1 MNKIKVLIAE
11 DNENS
16 RVLLES
22 LLDASGYQVTSA
34 ENGRVAIDF
43 ARKEKPDLVI
53 SDIMMPEMD
62 GYALCKAMK
71 ADPILKTVP
80 FVFYTATFTS
90 PEDKKLAEN
99 IGVSKFIIKP
109 AEVDLFLKE
118 IEEVLNQQ
126 KFNSLNVEEP
136 KIDEVKIEKEYS
148 GVLARKLEK
157 KVNELEIEKNRL
169 KLSESKYR
177 CLIEAL
183 RDDYFFF
190 SHTPDMMFDYL
201 SPSVENVLGY
211 DESEFRDKFLN
222 LLTNNAIN
230 KNIMNIL
237 ENSMFGEK
245 QEPFEVEIFHKN
257 GTIRRLEITEQPIFN
272 DDARLEVVEGIA
284 HDITEKVRSHVQL
297 AKALEGIQ
305 HSEKVKALGTL
316 AGGIAHDFNNIL
328 TPIIGFSEIT
338 IMDLD
343 DRPVL
348 KQNLNEVLAATARA
362 KELVNQ
368 ILTFSRQA
376 EDSRK
381 VINPQKVISEA
392 LKLIRASVP
401 STVKIDVNMCEDCK
415 SINANQT
422 QIHQIMMN
430 LCTNAYHAMKDKGGT
445 IGITVDSHYFD
456 KDTVI
461 RYVKVKK
468 GEYVR
473 IEVRDNGTG
482 MDENTLTK
490 VFDPYFTTKPQG
502 EGTGLGLSVVHG
514 IVTSH
519 EGLIDVESEV
529 GRGTVF
535 TIYLPVFDKFKGLS
549 DLRRIESALG
559 GSEKILFVDDEEVIG
574 RIVKKQL
581 ESLGYQ
587 VVYAHSGDEA
597 LHVFDDSVGSFDLV
611 LTDFSMPDMTGLELS
626 RELIAKKPELIVI
639 MCSGISSDDISDKAK
654 ALGIKEYLMKPV
666 RRKELARA
674 IRQTLDY

>member
-1 MNKIKVLIAE
+1 MNKTRVLIAE

-22 LLDASGYQVTSA
+22 LLDASGYSVVSA
-34 ENGRVAIDF
+34 ENGRIALELAKKD
-43 ARKEKPDLVI
+43 KPDLII

-71 ADPILKTVP
+71 ADSNLRDIP

-90 PEDKKLAEN
+90 PEDKTLAEN

-118 IEEVLNQQ
+118 IEDLLNQQ
-126 KFNSLNVEEP
+126 KLNDLSVENPEFM
-136 KIDEVKIEKEYS
+136 EMEIEKEYS
-148 GVLARKLEK
+148 GVLFKKLEK
-157 KVNELEIEKNRL
+157 KVNELELEKNRL

-211 DESEFRDKFLN
+211 SESEFRNSFIN
-222 LLTNNAIN
+222 ILTNNSIN
-230 KNIMNIL
+230 KNIMSIL

-272 DDARLEVVEGIA
+272 EDNRLEVVEGIA
-284 HDITEKVRSHVQL
+284 HDITERVRSHIQL
-297 AKALEGIQ
+297 AKALNGIQ

-338 IMDLD
+338 LMDLD

-348 KQNLNEVLAATARA
+348 KQNLKEVLAATARA

-368 ILTFSRQA
+368 ILTFSRPA

-401 STVKIDVNMCEDCK
+401 STIKIDVEMCENCK
-415 SINANQT
+415 RIYANQT
-422 QIHQIMMN
+422 QIHQIMIN
-430 LCTNAYHAMKDKGGT
+430 LCTNAYHAMKDTGGT
-445 IGITVDSHYFD
+445 IRINVDDHYFD
-456 KDTVI
+456 RDTVV
-461 RYVKVKK
+461 RYVKIKK

-473 IEVRDNGTG
+473 IEVKDTG
-482 MDENTLTK
+482 IGIEENTLTK
-490 VFDPYFTTKPQG
+490 IFDPYFTTKPKG

-519 EGLIDVESEV
+519 GGLIDVDSEI
-529 GRGTVF
+529 GKGTVF
-535 TIYLPVFDKFKGLS
+535 TIYFPVHDRIKGFN
-549 DLRRIESALG
+549 DFGRIEPVLG
-559 GSEKILFVDDEEVIG
+559 GNEKILFVDDEEVIG

-581 ESLGYQ
+581 ESLGYK

-597 LHVFDDSVGSFDLV
+597 IHVFDDSVGNFDLL

-626 RELIAKKPELIVI
+626 KELISKKPELNVI
-639 MCSGISSDDISDKAK
+639 MCSGISSDDIGEKAK
-654 ALGIKEYLMKPV
+654 ALGVKEYLMKPV
-666 RRKELARA
+666 RRKELAKA
-674 IRQTLDY
+674 IRKTLD